1 MKGIFSIEWMAQS
14 SQSTSAESVSGPRLA
29 TEPTTCGT
37 NSESLP
43 GFYCRQRAEEGEQES
58 SSDIGQYSQSS
69 LHSPQHQTSYNAPE
83 NGADFSSGAEEE
95 TSGYESEEGLSH
107 SPTPPENGASTV
119 PSSPPSGRRPR
130 TAFTAEQINSLE
142 QAFKRNAYLGT
153 QDKAELCKKLNLS
166 DKQIRNWFQN
176 RRMKLKRT
184 VQDALAHACQANV
197 ASHFMHYPELQSF
210 RASPYPRF
218 HSAGQD
224 SSLTAAP
231 YVQPQSLQY
240 TSTLSARMSR
250 DPLYQYN
257 SLPSVVLPSSTAPL
271 MGSYSSYSPYY

>member
-1 MKGIFSIEWMAQS
+1 PTRDTKPSDVDVCNLRVP
-14 SQSTSAESVSGPRLA
+14 VSL
-29 TEPTTCGT
+29 
-37 NSESLP
+37 
-43 GFYCRQRAEEGEQES
+43 
-58 SSDIGQYSQSS
+58 
-69 LHSPQHQTSYNAPE
+69 E

-184 VQDALAHACQANV
+184 VQDFIRKNIL
-197 ASHFMHYPELQSF
+197 SYLQPSF
-210 RASPYPRF
+210 T
-218 HSAGQD
+218 H
-224 SSLTAAP
+224 
-231 YVQPQSLQY
+231 
-240 TSTLSARMSR
+240 
-250 DPLYQYN
+250 
-257 SLPSVVLPSSTAPL
+257 
-271 MGSYSSYSPYY
+271 